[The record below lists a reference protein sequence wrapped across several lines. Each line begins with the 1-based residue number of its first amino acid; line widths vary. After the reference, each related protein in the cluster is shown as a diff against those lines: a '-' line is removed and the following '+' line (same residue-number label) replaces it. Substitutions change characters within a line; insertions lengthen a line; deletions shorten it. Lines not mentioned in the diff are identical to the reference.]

1 MNKKGK
7 CYKFTFSY
15 KEDEEVIKFLESIP
29 QPLRG
34 RFIAEV
40 IKRVKADFIN
50 IASFAPDGNHNNNNL
65 TTEEEREEP
74 IESKEDK
81 EKELPEPKKEEQ
93 SKENKQKPKLDFS
106 KIFSL

>member
-15 KEDEEVIKFLESIP
+15 EEDGEVIKFLESIP
-29 QPLRG
+29 KPLRG
-34 RFIAEV
+34 KFIAEV

-50 IASFAPDGNHNNNNL
+50 IVSSDTNGNHNNNL
-65 TTEEEREEP
+65 ITEEEREETF
-74 IESKEDK
+74 EGKNE
-81 EKELPEPKKEEQ
+81 EKKLSEPKKEEQ